1 MSSSDVKTENGGRVE
16 APQTASRRWLS
27 PKTTAGRVLLFIV
40 NCLLL
45 VVLVFAFRMLAFT
58 VYTVDGYGLSPQF
71 KAGDRVLVNR
81 WSYGLR
87 VGGDKSVFD
96 YGRLC
101 RRQIKKGDIVA
112 FEDPRQKNGSK
123 VLLCRCKAVPGDTV
137 NMNGKTMVVPG
148 LKDCADA
155 DYYWLE
161 ALGEGNPTDSRQLGF
176 IPEKQ
181 IIGRACLIVYS
192 HQPGASLFKGW
203 RQRFML
209 PL

>member
-1 MSSSDVKTENGGRVE
+1 VDNPEIITENGGRVE
-16 APQTASRRWLS
+16 ARQTALRRWLS

-40 NCLLL
+40 HCLLL

-137 NMNGKTMVVPG
+137 NVNGKTMVVPG

-155 DYYWLE
+155 DYFWLE

-176 IPEKQ
+176 ISEKR
-181 IIGRACLIVYS
+181 IIGRATFIVYS
-192 HQPGASLFKGW
+192 HDPKQSLFKGW
-203 RQRFML
+203 RNRLMMSL
-209 PL
+209 